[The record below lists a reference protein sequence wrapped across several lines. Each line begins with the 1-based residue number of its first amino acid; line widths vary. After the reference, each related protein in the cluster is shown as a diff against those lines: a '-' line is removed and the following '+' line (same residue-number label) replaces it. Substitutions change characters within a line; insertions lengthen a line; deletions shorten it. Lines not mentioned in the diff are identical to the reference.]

1 MLKTLTGEQIEDTAE
16 HLATRVQHRS
26 PNVKLKALRCVKWLC
41 QRGNE
46 PRFRRA
52 MTKRSGPVR
61 TCVSHT
67 GRPDPQR
74 GDAPHKA
81 VRDMAKETLEVMF
94 ANDANGGS
102 GGGGGGGG
110 RMEGF
115 GSDAAAR
122 TGAPYASHDV
132 SFDGNEQLGSW
143 GGVAEPTNGFGG
155 DEATAIIGD
164 GPARL
169 NKISGTWGAPEPPRA
184 PPPAP
189 TPSPPPAAA
198 AAADPSPA
206 PAQAPALRLASR
218 DIWGQPAQQPA
229 QQSAQPAQPPSPP
242 LSPVAAG
249 ANAPFTL
256 DGSEEQ
262 RRVDALCAGGGVKL
276 APAGD
281 AMDAFAAACGGLRP
295 EGVARALA
303 HKIRGGEWREGYRAA
318 CVLEHVAKAGG
329 ASGGGC
335 EAVVR
340 AFASAEADALDAAA
354 TDAGS
359 HERLRA
365 KAAEAK
371 AAVAARVGGVAN
383 RSTNAPAASNAP
395 VAAGEGVNL
404 FGLMGDGTTPA
415 AATATATSSFDAF
428 AVAPPP
434 PTAPPAVPAAFAP
447 PPDLLG
453 GFEGISLGGG
463 GAPAPASAPPAPA
476 PGVDPF
482 GGLPGGVSSPPP
494 AVVQTGGAMFGGLD
508 PSMMTAKPSSSRS
521 PTSPTALNGKQST
534 YQQHKDA
541 KAFDFVSDMLKKK

>member
-1 MLKTLTGEQIEDTAE
+1 
-16 HLATRVQHRS
+16 
-26 PNVKLKALRCVKWLC
+26 
-41 QRGNE
+41 
-46 PRFRRA
+46 
-52 MTKRSGPVR
+52 
-61 TCVSHT
+61 
-67 GRPDPQR
+67 
-74 GDAPHKA
+74 
-81 VRDMAKETLEVMF
+81 
-94 ANDANGGS
+94 
-102 GGGGGGGG
+102 
-110 RMEGF
+110 MEGF
-115 GSDAAAR
+115 GSDAAAH
-122 TGAPYASHDV
+122 TAAPYASHDA

-198 AAADPSPA
+198 AAAAAVAAASTPSPD
-206 PAQAPALRLASR
+206 PALRLASR
-218 DIWGQPAQQPA
+218 DIWGQPAQPAARQPA
-229 QQSAQPAQPPSPP
+229 PPVQPPSPP

-249 ANAPFTL
+249 ANAPFAL
-256 DGSEEQ
+256 EGSEEQ

-276 APAGD
+276 APNSSE
-281 AMDAFAAACGGLRP
+281 MDAFAAACGGLRP

-303 HKIRGGEWREGYRAA
+303 VKIRGGEWREGYRAA
-318 CVLEHVAKAGG
+318 CVLEHVAKGRW
-329 ASGGGC
+329 GGC
-335 EAVVR
+335 EAVAF
-340 AFASAEADALDAAA
+340 AFASAETDALDAAA
-354 TDAGS
+354 ASAGS
-359 HERLRA
+359 HELLRA

-371 AAVAARVGGVAN
+371 AAVDSRLGGVAN
-383 RSTNAPAASNAP
+383 RSTNGPPAASNVP
-395 VAAGEGVNL
+395 VAGGGGVDL

-415 AATATATSSFDAF
+415 AAAAAAATSFDAHCRR
-428 AVAPPP
+428 AAAA
-434 PTAPPAVPAAFAP
+434 APPAAPAAFAP

-453 GFEGISLGGG
+453 GFGDMSLGGG

-482 GGLPGGVSSPPP
+482 GGLLGGLSPPP
-494 AVVQTGGAMFGGLD
+494 PPVVQTGGAMFGGLN

-521 PTSPTALNGKQST
+521 PSSPTALNGKQST

>member
-81 VRDMAKETLEVMF
+81 VRDMAKETLEAMF
-94 ANDANGGS
+94 ANDANR
-102 GGGGGGGG
+102 GGGGG

-115 GSDAAAR
+115 GSDAAAPH
-122 TGAPYASHDV
+122 TGATYASHDA

-189 TPSPPPAAA
+189 TPSPPPAPAA
-198 AAADPSPA
+198 AAAVAAASTPSPD
-206 PAQAPALRLASR
+206 PALRLASR
-218 DIWGQPAQQPA
+218 DIWGQPAQPAARQPA
-229 QQSAQPAQPPSPP
+229 RQPAPPVQPPSPP

-249 ANAPFTL
+249 ANAPFAL
-256 DGSEEQ
+256 EGSEEQ

-276 APAGD
+276 APNSSE
-281 AMDAFAAACGGLRP
+281 MDAFAAACGGLRP

-303 HKIRGGEWREGYRAA
+303 VKIRGGEWREGYRAA
-318 CVLEHVAKAGG
+318 CVLEHVAKGR
-329 ASGGGC
+329 GGGC
-335 EAVVR
+335 EAVAF
-340 AFASAEADALDAAA
+340 AFASAETDALDAAA
-354 TDAGS
+354 AASAGS
-359 HERLRA
+359 HELLRA

-371 AAVAARVGGVAN
+371 AAVDSRVKGVAN
-383 RSTNAPAASNAP
+383 RSTNGPPAASNAP
-395 VAAGEGVNL
+395 VAGGGGVDL

-415 AATATATSSFDAF
+415 AAPAAAAATSFDAF

-434 PTAPPAVPAAFAP
+434 AAPPAAPAAFAP

-453 GFEGISLGGG
+453 GFGDMSLGGG
-463 GAPAPASAPPAPA
+463 GAHAPASAPPAPA

-482 GGLPGGVSSPPP
+482 GGLLGGLSPPP
-494 AVVQTGGAMFGGLD
+494 PVVQTGGAMFGGLN

-521 PTSPTALNGKQST
+521 PSSPTALNGKQST

>member
-81 VRDMAKETLEVMF
+81 VRDMAKETLEAMF
-94 ANDANGGS
+94 ANDGS
-102 GGGGGGGG
+102 GGGGGG

-115 GSDAAAR
+115 GSDTAAH
-122 TGAPYASHDV
+122 TGAPHASHDA

-189 TPSPPPAAA
+189 TPSPPPAVPAA
-198 AAADPSPA
+198 AAISNPSQA
-206 PAQAPALRLASR
+206 PAQAPAMRLASR
-218 DIWGQPAQQPA
+218 DIWGQPAQQPTRQPA
-229 QQSAQPAQPPSPP
+229 RQPAQPPSPP

-256 DGSEEQ
+256 EGSEEQ

-276 APAGD
+276 APAVD
-281 AMDAFAAACGGLRP
+281 AMDAFAGACGGLRP
-295 EGVARALA
+295 EGVAAALA
-303 HKIRGGEWREGYRAA
+303 HKIRRGEWREGYRAA
-318 CVLEHVAKAGG
+318 CVLEHVAK
-329 ASGGGC
+329 GGGC

-340 AFASAEADALDAAA
+340 AFASAEADSLDAAA
-354 TDAGS
+354 AMGAGS
-359 HERLRA
+359 HELLRA
-365 KAAEAK
+365 KAGEAK
-371 AAVAARVGGVAN
+371 AAVAASLGGVAN
-383 RSTNAPAASNAP
+383 PSTTNAPK
-395 VAAGEGVNL
+395 VAGGGGVDL
-404 FGLMGDGTTPA
+404 FGFMGDGTTPA
-415 AATATATSSFDAF
+415 AAAAAATSFDAY

-434 PTAPPAVPAAFAP
+434 NAPPAVPAAFAP

-453 GFEGISLGGG
+453 GFGDMSLGGG
-463 GAPAPASAPPAPA
+463 GAHAPASAPPAPA

-482 GGLPGGVSSPPP
+482 GGLLGGLSSPPP
-494 AVVQTGGAMFGGLD
+494 VVVQTGGAMFGGLD
-508 PSMMTAKPSSSRS
+508 PSMMTAKPNSSRS
-521 PTSPTALNGKQST
+521 PSSPTALNGKQST
-534 YQQHKDA
+534 YQQHKDV

>member
-81 VRDMAKETLEVMF
+81 VRDMAKETLEALF
-94 ANDANGGS
+94 ANDGS
-102 GGGGGGGG
+102 GGGGGG

-115 GSDAAAR
+115 GSDAAAH
-122 TGAPYASHDV
+122 TGAPHASHDASV
-132 SFDGNEQLGSW
+132 DGNEQLGSW

-189 TPSPPPAAA
+189 TPSPPPAVPPAA
-198 AAADPSPA
+198 ATSNPSPA
-206 PAQAPALRLASR
+206 PAQAPAMRLASR
-218 DIWGQPAQQPA
+218 DIWGQPAQQPTR
-229 QQSAQPAQPPSPP
+229 QPAQQPAHPPSPP

-256 DGSEEQ
+256 EGSEEQ

-276 APAGD
+276 APAVD
-281 AMDAFAAACGGLRP
+281 AMDAFAGACGGLRP
-295 EGVARALA
+295 EGVAAALA
-303 HKIRGGEWREGYRAA
+303 HKIRRGEWREGYRAA
-318 CVLEHVAKAGG
+318 CVLEHVAK
-329 ASGGGC
+329 GGGC

-340 AFASAEADALDAAA
+340 AFASAEADSLDAAA
-354 TDAGS
+354 AGGAGS
-359 HERLRA
+359 HELLRA
-365 KAAEAK
+365 KAGEAK
-371 AAVAARVGGVAN
+371 AAVAASQGGVAN
-383 RSTNAPAASNAP
+383 PST
-395 VAAGEGVNL
+395 
-404 FGLMGDGTTPA
+404 T
-415 AATATATSSFDAF
+415 
-428 AVAPPP
+428 
-434 PTAPPAVPAAFAP
+434 
-447 PPDLLG
+447 
-453 GFEGISLGGG
+453 
-463 GAPAPASAPPAPA
+463 
-476 PGVDPF
+476 
-482 GGLPGGVSSPPP
+482 
-494 AVVQTGGAMFGGLD
+494 
-508 PSMMTAKPSSSRS
+508 
-521 PTSPTALNGKQST
+521 NGPC
-534 YQQHKDA
+534 
-541 KAFDFVSDMLKKK
+541 

>member
-81 VRDMAKETLEVMF
+81 VRDMAKETLEAMF
-94 ANDANGGS
+94 ANDGS
-102 GGGGGGGG
+102 GGGGGG

-115 GSDAAAR
+115 GSDAAAH
-122 TGAPYASHDV
+122 TGAPHASHDA

-184 PPPAP
+184 PPRLRRRPRRPPPRRRRRRPVPAP
-189 TPSPPPAAA
+189 R
-198 AAADPSPA
+198 
-206 PAQAPALRLASR
+206 RLAETR
-218 DIWGQPAQQPA
+218 EQDIWGQPAQQPTR
-229 QQSAQPAQPPSPP
+229 QPAQQPAHPPSPP

-256 DGSEEQ
+256 EGSEEQ

-281 AMDAFAAACGGLRP
+281 AMAAFAAACGGLRP
-295 EGVARALA
+295 EGVARAIA
-303 HKIRGGEWREGYRAA
+303 RKIRGGEWRERYRRRASWSTSP
-318 CVLEHVAKAGG
+318 KGAG
-329 ASGGGC
+329 AMRWCARSRRPSRT
-335 EAVVR
+335 A
-340 AFASAEADALDAAA
+340 DAAA
-354 TDAGS
+354 PTPGRTS
-359 HERLRA
+359 GFEPRRGGEGGGGRA
-365 KAAEAK
+365 
-371 AAVAARVGGVAN
+371 VGGVAN
-383 RSTNAPAASNAP
+383 RSTTRAPK
-395 VAAGEGVNL
+395 VAAGGGVDL

-415 AATATATSSFDAF
+415 AAATTTSFTRLPSRRRRTRAGC
-428 AVAPPP
+428 ACR
-434 PTAPPAVPAAFAP
+434 AP

-453 GFEGISLGGG
+453 GFGDISLGGG
-463 GAPAPASAPPAPA
+463 GAHAPASAPPAPA

-482 GGLPGGVSSPPP
+482 GGLLGGLSSPPP
-494 AVVQTGGAMFGGLD
+494 VVVQTGGAMFGGLD

-521 PTSPTALNGKQST
+521 PSSPTALNGKQST